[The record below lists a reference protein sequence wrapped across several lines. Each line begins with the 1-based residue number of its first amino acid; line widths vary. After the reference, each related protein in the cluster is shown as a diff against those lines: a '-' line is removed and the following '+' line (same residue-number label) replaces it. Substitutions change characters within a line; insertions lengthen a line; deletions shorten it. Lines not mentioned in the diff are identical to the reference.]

1 MKNLRNAIRLVQ
13 DSAIRDALSI
23 IADEL
28 ERINSI
34 KPAKSDVKSLAIAV
48 NSITGKISQ

>member
-1 MKNLRNAIRLVQ
+1 MKNLRNSIRLIQ
-13 DSAIRDALSI
+13 DSAIREALSI

-28 ERINSI
+28 ERIKNV
-34 KPAKSDVKSLAIAV
+34 KPAGSDVKSLAIAV